1 MPNTKNFNCTL
12 RYTDSSGKFL
22 QGSLNAKILGL
33 VGDSLKA
40 RLAEKVIIEGQKK
53 ALPYFA
59 ISPSL
64 VRELRILNDDI
75 TKKHT
80 TELILNR
87 FLVPAITQKFASKGF
102 GTWAGLRKSTRE
114 RKTKYKYHPLLNTL
128 AMKSAVRD
136 DWKVRGFHF
145 GKVPDESVGIE
156 QIKEKDIKPLG
167 FAVSFPPGGAPKLPY
182 PYTKLRNFRQLLGI
196 HTKGI
201 KKSGR
206 PELPPRRAFLTRNEF
221 ATYVWKPGMIKFADL
236 WKGELRRRKPKKAGV
251 LNATTIL
258 YIKKYLKDF
267 KIPQSKAIIKSLKIK
282 QSLKGLIFTKGEMKS
297 AFESGFAEA
306 IRSKSAKEMVN
317 YAVETV
323 SAFFKVFEGLP
334 KEKDTDAGARDRL
347 LYGESEKKT

>member
-102 GTWAGLRKSTRE
+102 GTWKGLSKSTRE

-136 DWKVRGFHF
+136 DWKVRGFRF
-145 GKVPDESVGIE
+145 GKVPAKKIGIE
-156 QIKEKDIKPLG
+156 EIEAKDLKPLG
-167 FAVSFPPGGAPKLPY
+167 FRISFPPSAPKLPY

-201 KKSGR
+201 KKSER

-221 ATYVWKPGMIKFADL
+221 ATYVWKPGMIKFAEL

-251 LNATTIL
+251 LNASTII
-258 YIKKYLKDF
+258 YIEKLLRDF
-267 KIPQSKAIIKSLKIK
+267 KIPQSKAIINSLKIK
-282 QSLKGLIFTKGEMKS
+282 QSLKSLKLVKGEIRS

-306 IRSKSAKEMVN
+306 IRSKLAKEMVN
-317 YAVETV
+317 YAAETV
-323 SAFFKVFEGLP
+323 SAFFEKPRLP
-334 KEKDTDAGARDRL
+334 DQKRVDEARTDRL
-347 LYGESEKKT
+347 LYGESEKET